1 MLRFRIVFQARV
13 GFFAED
19 FGFVGIYG
27 DDAIAGGLHVL
38 SDAKTG
44 TPGIGREADYRDGFI
59 VFEDVGDYVIAV
71 RPVLRDGCFHGM
83 RFTARDRVI
92 AASSGDSGGMAS
104 EDFFLYR
111 NLWGGQG
118 RRGDLALNLR
128 FSSRRFVGR
137 DSDSIYSGDRERRDG
152 QDPRGDLN

>member
-1 MLRFRIVFQARV
+1 MRP
-13 GFFAED
+13 
-19 FGFVGIYG
+19 
-27 DDAIAGGLHVL
+27 VL
-38 SDAKTG
+38 SDG
-44 TPGIGREADYRDGFI
+44 Y
-59 VFEDVGDYVIAV
+59 
-71 RPVLRDGCFHGM
+71 FHGIP
-83 RFTARDRVI
+83 FTARDRVI

-111 NLWGGQG
+111 NLWDGQG